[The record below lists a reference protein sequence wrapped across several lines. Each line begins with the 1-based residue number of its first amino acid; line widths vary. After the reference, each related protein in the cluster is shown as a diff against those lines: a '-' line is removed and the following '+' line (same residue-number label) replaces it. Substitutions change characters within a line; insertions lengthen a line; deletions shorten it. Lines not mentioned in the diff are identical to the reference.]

1 MLYFFRDLCEIAE
14 ISIASKNMGSVPIFR
29 QKSTLQ
35 RSLFFHKSYAKEN
48 KSA

>member
-29 QKSTLQ
+29 QKKYFAKVS
-35 RSLFFHKSYAKEN
+35 FFP
-48 KSA
+48 